1 MGKTSIFVVLIIL
14 TAGYAGADIMIYGQ
28 GTDVTISRPYCST

>member
-1 MGKTSIFVVLIIL
+1 MSKISIFVVFIIL
-14 TAGYAGADIMIYGQ
+14 TAGYVTADVMVYGE

>member
-1 MGKTSIFVVLIIL
+1 MSKMSIFVVLSIL
-14 TAGYAGADIMIYGQ
+14 TAGCATADIMIYGQ